1 MRKTALIRQ
10 ERHMQEEEL
19 KLKKKKAQEWQE
31 NGNVEI

>member
-1 MRKTALIRQ
+1 MALIRQ
-10 ERHMQEEEL
+10 ERHMQEEL

>member
-19 KLKKKKAQEWQE
+19 KLKKKAQEWQE